1 MSTSLRDA
9 LATQY
14 ALDAATLRQSIL
26 DRLRNEFGY
35 EMLSSSKSHPLLIA
49 HRAEREAMSSIE
61 HAKVKTGNLE
71 RCKGLVNHAQN
82 KWIAEANRNI
92 STAQSNLDSTTTNE
106 ARDAAL
112 TDLQHWR
119 NNREEGERALK
130 ERLVNMH
137 EAEALHPTAQYELKL
152 AEEEYLKCKQETER
166 ILHEHCI
173 KENNVTT
180 CSDMDAD
187 LARYQIYVDTKAIA
201 QLAEFASQGYEN
213 QILISDLLADDHLL
227 ILMAENDGPRGGRYG
242 AAMEIYN
249 SIRLISSRVESS
261 KDAREQEGGPSIFYR
276 LALAVSLEHA
286 VPYPQSNPDTCTDK
300 PKFIDPIMRYL
311 HYENAY
317 LAGELDP
324 AFDTLSTWELTFV
337 VDGEHG
343 TPDEAFSWGREM
355 LCNYRPDLILTK
367 DYTWRYVHSVRTEIK
382 YGSEEGKFDR
392 PDLHFF
398 QNVLMNGGVCGRR
411 AFFGR
416 FILRSFGIPT
426 IARPSPGHGALAHW
440 TPSGW
445 VVCLGPPWGK
455 GSTKEKYGRV
465 NDTDFLEHTRARAKG
480 YSFKRVIRARLIG
493 DIIGGEGKCF
503 GLSSVR
509 GELGLWNVFTLH
521 VQRSLAEETTAPPMA
536 GRRAK
541 TSSTIALCS
550 DHSST
555 ECDEEITMDKGGN
568 INIPACS
575 TSIPNPAMCPS
586 GNGKIL
592 FMRSNLGGKQLHYSR
607 IGPHQSFEYNV
618 NVLRAGTYAFSA
630 RIVTPSWKQTLLLS
644 LNGSEELINIYLPFT
659 IGKWDTTKPLNLEL
673 QGGLNTFTFSRTGD
687 CKGVTIKDFSL
698 ELMDWC
704 VD

>member
-1 MSTSLRDA
+1 
-9 LATQY
+9 
-14 ALDAATLRQSIL
+14 
-26 DRLRNEFGY
+26 
-35 EMLSSSKSHPLLIA
+35 
-49 HRAEREAMSSIE
+49 MSSIE

-92 STAQSNLDSTTTNE
+92 STAQSNLDSATTNE

-311 HYENAY
+311 HYENAH

-324 AFDTLSTWELTFV
+324 AFDTLSTWELRFV

-398 QNVLMNGGVCGRR
+398 QNVLMNGGVCGR
-411 AFFGR
+411 
-416 FILRSFGIPT
+416 
-426 IARPSPGHGALAHW
+426 
-440 TPSGW
+440 
-445 VVCLGPPWGK
+445 
-455 GSTKEKYGRV
+455 
-465 NDTDFLEHTRARAKG
+465 
-480 YSFKRVIRARLIG
+480 
-493 DIIGGEGKCF
+493 
-503 GLSSVR
+503 
-509 GELGLWNVFTLH
+509 
-521 VQRSLAEETTAPPMA
+521 
-536 GRRAK
+536 
-541 TSSTIALCS
+541 
-550 DHSST
+550 
-555 ECDEEITMDKGGN
+555 
-568 INIPACS
+568 
-575 TSIPNPAMCPS
+575 
-586 GNGKIL
+586 
-592 FMRSNLGGKQLHYSR
+592 
-607 IGPHQSFEYNV
+607 
-618 NVLRAGTYAFSA
+618 
-630 RIVTPSWKQTLLLS
+630 
-644 LNGSEELINIYLPFT
+644 
-659 IGKWDTTKPLNLEL
+659 
-673 QGGLNTFTFSRTGD
+673 
-687 CKGVTIKDFSL
+687 
-698 ELMDWC
+698 
-704 VD
+704 